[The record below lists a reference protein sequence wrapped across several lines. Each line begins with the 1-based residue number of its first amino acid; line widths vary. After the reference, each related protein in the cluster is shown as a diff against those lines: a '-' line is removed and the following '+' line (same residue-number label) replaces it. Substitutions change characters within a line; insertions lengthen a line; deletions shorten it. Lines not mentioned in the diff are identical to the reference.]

1 MNRVCLF
8 RMMAPA
14 MKVLL
19 HHPARETVV
28 KGPKKVEQVL
38 RELDIL
44 PETVLVIRADELIPE
59 DEIVADGETI
69 EVRPVISGG

>member
-1 MNRVCLF
+1 
-8 RMMAPA
+8 

-19 HHPARETVV
+19 HHPARQAVV

-38 RELDIL
+38 RELEIL
-44 PETVLVIRADELIPE
+44 PDTVLVIRADELIPD
-59 DEIVADGETI
+59 DEVVGDGETI

>member
-1 MNRVCLF
+1 
-8 RMMAPA
+8 

-19 HHPARETVV
+19 HHPAREAEV

-38 RELDIL
+38 RDLEIL
-44 PETVLVIRADELIPE
+44 PETVLVIRGDELIPE
-59 DEIVADGETI
+59 DEVVADGDTI